1 MKTTKGV
8 FTLSNIDTNMGT
20 AAFKQSILFS
30 LFLVAIPNLACEDE
44 SGLTKVCPQPI
55 PCAVATDG
63 TILTENLEQYSKGE
77 CALGTLDCNEKSE
90 EYCKDYVAPVEEVC
104 DGKDNDCNGKVDD
117 GFDADGDGYASCN
130 DCNDRDEFVNPG
142 APERCNNRDD
152 NCNELID
159 EQLERECW
167 TGAISAKFEAPSLC
181 KKGLESCVAGSWTS
195 CQGQTLPATEICDGS
210 DNDCDGEVDEKVENA
225 CGPTLSIGACRRGDL
240 VCQDYEQ
247 VCVGASYPGGELCDG
262 VDNDCDGVV
271 DNDLYRPCNT
281 ACGVGYEICSS
292 GGWIDC
298 NAPQPRT
305 ELCDGVDNDCD
316 GQLDEGCPCILNQT
330 KICRNGIID
339 SDGNPMT
346 CGFGISI
353 CDAAGNWG
361 DCHFFGVEQERCNN
375 WDDDCD
381 GDIDGINQVC
391 GNPNYA
397 GVGQCRMGEQLCLAG
412 QWGICEGEVLPQTE
426 ICDQIDND
434 CDGYIDEN
442 LNPHNKVDMI
452 FAIDISGS
460 MTSSINALV
469 QGIATYIS
477 DFVGT
482 RHKFGIV
489 TFPGPNNP
497 QTPMTVRTVP
507 PLLSASAF
515 QAMLGNIT
523 ANGGG
528 SEPSYDVLYHLADP
542 LDPMGIGWRSDAFPY
557 IILITDEH
565 AQTWTNI
572 KEPEVAQRT
581 VNCGIG
587 DCKPGDRIE
596 VYIITLTQYASMWND
611 ITYNDPNRII
621 SINPADAAR
630 YTQFFRDIF
639 QNVCI

>member
-152 NCNELID
+152 NCNDLID